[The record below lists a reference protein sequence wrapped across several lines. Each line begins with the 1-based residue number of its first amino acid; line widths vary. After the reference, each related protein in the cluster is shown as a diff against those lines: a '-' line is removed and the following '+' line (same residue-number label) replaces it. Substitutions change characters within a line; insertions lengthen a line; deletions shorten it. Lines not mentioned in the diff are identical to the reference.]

1 MKKYFLLIVLVL
13 LLTACNETPVPTPNP
28 AEVALTL
35 LADKV
40 NAEATQAVVNMRFT
54 ATAQMFG
61 ITATQQQIYLQATA
75 TEQARVDIAAT
86 AAQTRR
92 DAQATAEQKRLDIQ
106 ATQQRIDA
114 DATQEQARLDVIAT
128 QQAGSTATAGVM
140 TMTAIPPAATLT
152 QIANEQNI
160 ILANNQVQLSNL
172 QVEQQSQKNTP
183 EWVIPYLLL
192 FGLVAGVLWYVKSQS
207 RVREVKNE
215 DGDVEL
221 LIIDHTRAIRP
232 RLLAGPVLDL
242 NGEVSMPMLTAP
254 SEQAK
259 VTERAQAVEAIKNMP
274 TSTTPQAAQT
284 FNKYFGTQQQ
294 DLPFEIIDAE
304 ETPPAGLLDGETL
317 KSLNKDWKEAKDGG

>member
-1 MKKYFLLIVLVL
+1 
-13 LLTACNETPVPTPNP
+13 
-28 AEVALTL
+28 
-35 LADKV
+35 
-40 NAEATQAVVNMRFT
+40 
-54 ATAQMFG
+54 
-61 ITATQQQIYLQATA
+61 
-75 TEQARVDIAAT
+75 
-86 AAQTRR
+86 
-92 DAQATAEQKRLDIQ
+92 
-106 ATQQRIDA
+106 
-114 DATQEQARLDVIAT
+114 
-128 QQAGSTATAGVM
+128 
-140 TMTAIPPAATLT
+140 LT